1 VTDKIINAAVIGV
14 GVGTA
19 HIEGYLACPNAKLA
33 ALCDADPKRL
43 AQAKEKYGVER
54 TYTDIA
60 ELLRQDDI
68 EAVSVA
74 LPNDLHAPISIQ
86 ALEAGKHVLC
96 EKPLAINGDSAQQ
109 IVDAAAKS
117 GKKLMVCFNYRYR
130 PDARWLKQQI
140 GDGKMGNAY
149 FAKAGWIRNSG
160 IPGWGGWFT
169 RKSRS
174 GGGPLIDLGVHI
186 LDMSLWLLD
195 YPKVKSVTGITF
207 AEFGPRDM
215 KHFGGRLM
223 SQQANR
229 APGAV
234 FDVEDFA
241 AALIR
246 FENGSALQIEV
257 SWASHTK
264 AGRDDYFVTLYGS
277 EGGSDLYV
285 ANYTNVDTVVFH
297 SEEGGAPSD
306 TRPAL
311 PGGPRVPSGHALAVD
326 HFVNSIVNDTE
337 PDATGEQGLALM
349 RLIDA
354 IYESARLGAEV
365 RL

>member
-1 VTDKIINAAVIGV
+1 VSDTIINAAVIGV

-43 AQAKEKYGVER
+43 AQAKERYGVER

-68 EAVSVA
+68 QAVSVA

-96 EKPLAINGDSAQQ
+96 EKPLAISGDSAQG
-109 IVDAAAKS
+109 IVDARDKS

-130 PDARWLKQQI
+130 PDARWLKQLI
-140 GDGKMGNAY
+140 HDGKMGDAY

-169 RKSRS
+169 RKERS

-195 YPKVKSVTGITF
+195 YPKVKSVTGVTF

-223 SQQANR
+223 SQQGTRPA
-229 APGAV
+229 GAV
-234 FDVEDFA
+234 FNVEDFA

-306 TRPAL
+306 TRPTL
-311 PGGPRVPSGHALAVD
+311 PGGPRVPSGHALAID
-326 HFVNSIVNDTE
+326 HFINAIINDTQ

-354 IYESARLGAEV
+354 IYESARIGAEV
-365 RL
+365 NL